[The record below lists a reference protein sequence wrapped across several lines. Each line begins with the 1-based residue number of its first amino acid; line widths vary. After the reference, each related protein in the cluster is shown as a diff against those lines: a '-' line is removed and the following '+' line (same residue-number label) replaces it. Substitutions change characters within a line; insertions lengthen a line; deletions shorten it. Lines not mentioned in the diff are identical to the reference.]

1 MIRTLKITILTVAM
15 LAASGHAA
23 VAQQPFARVS
33 QGRGAVGSRFD
44 GLFARL
50 NRSPVPTQPG
60 LPSASPLGL
69 IAPRLSNMVSVFQF
83 GGLRSQAGRLAGL
96 GVLSPRISPLVALV
110 RTPPATR
117 QERALYGLTI
127 LSPRATVLVEMLR
140 AARTRATG
148 MVSSL
153 R

>member
-1 MIRTLKITILTVAM
+1 MIRPLTIAV
-15 LAASGHAA
+15 LAAALLVSSVQVAG
-23 VAQQPFARVS
+23 AQQPLARLS
-33 QGRGAVGSRFD
+33 QGPSANGSRFG

-50 NRSPVPTQPG
+50 NRSPVPTRPG

-83 GGLRSQAGRLAGL
+83 GGFRSQAGRLAVL
-96 GVLSPRISPLVALV
+96 GVLSPRVSPLVALV
-110 RTPPATR
+110 RTPPATSR
-117 QERALYGLTI
+117 ERALYGLTI
-127 LSPRATVLVEMLR
+127 LSPRVVVLLEMLR
-140 AARTRATG
+140 AARTQATG

>member
-1 MIRTLKITILTVAM
+1 MVRTLKIAILTVAL

-23 VAQQPFARVS
+23 VAQQPLARVS
-33 QGRGAVGSRFD
+33 QGRAAVGGRFD

-50 NRSPVPTQPG
+50 NRSPVPTPPG

-69 IAPRLSNMVSVFQF
+69 IAPRLSDMVSMVQL
-83 GGLRSQAGRLAGL
+83 GGFRSQAGRLAGL

-110 RTPPATR
+110 RGVPTTR
-117 QERALYGLTI
+117 RERALYGLTI
-127 LSPRATVLVEMLR
+127 LSPRATVLVEMVR